1 MALRMADSSI
11 RPLATPAAPAGPRT
25 VTPQKQERDNWC
37 WAACC
42 SMALQAAQVTPPRAQ
57 CAIATSYFG
66 STINCCGAQACDNE
80 CLIKDVAT
88 VFRTNG
94 LSAAQLLSLTAQ
106 QPLESDL
113 AGYLRQ
119 SSVAA
124 GLQGT
129 GSLTSLNHMV
139 LVVRQAGQLF
149 MVADP
154 ADRSYGPRSFADLLQ
169 SSTAHRQWAWTWTEL
184 Q

>member
-11 RPLATPAAPAGPRT
+11 RPLAAPAAPAGQRT
-25 VTPQKQERDNWC
+25 VTPQKQERYNWC

-42 SMALQAAQVTPPRAQ
+42 SMALQAAQVTPARAQ
-57 CAIATSYFG
+57 CAIAISYFK
-66 STINCCGAQACDNE
+66 SMVNCCNPQACDYE
-80 CLIKDVAT
+80 CLIKDVET

-94 LSAAQLLSLTAQ
+94 LSAAQLVSLTAQ

-113 AGYLRQ
+113 VGYLRQ

-129 GSLTSLNHMV
+129 GSLSSLNHMV
-139 LVVRQAGQLF
+139 LVVRQAGQLY

-154 ADRSYGPRSFADLLQ
+154 ANGSYGPSSFANLLQ
-169 SSTAHRQWAWTWTEL
+169 SSTAHRQWAWTWKDL